1 MKIRKTTAWAGAA
14 ILAAGA
20 MAMSAPVAAADAVDG
35 DVLIQAQDSPA
46 DPDPS
51 EDPKPDPSEDPKP
64 DPSEDPKPDPSE
76 DPKPDPSEKPDA
88 SEKPDPSKD
97 KDKPKDK
104 TPASKA
110 RPVEPKQK
118 PKQGDR
124 GVPARTGDNDAAWA
138 AAGGVVLISVA
149 GGVYALRRR
158 QA

>member
-20 MAMSAPVAAADAVDG
+20 MAMGGPVAAADAVDG

-51 EDPKPDPSEDPKP
+51 EDPKPDPSEKPKP
-64 DPSEDPKPDPSE
+64 
-76 DPKPDPSEKPDA
+76 

-104 TPASKA
+104 TAASKA